1 MGLNIIK
8 KKRENK
14 CVAER
19 KKTALMEYVKK
30 CN

>member
-1 MGLNIIK
+1 MGLHNH

-19 KKTALMEYVKK
+19 KRSYTNGVCEKI
-30 CN
+30 